1 MAIIQMDKEGVQ
13 GETGEYAWE
22 ASESLAAAGNGS
34 AIIMPR
40 GIAGASVTV
49 ISDGAASAKVQATT
63 SKINDVTQEKATVKW
78 VDWDAGAVLV
88 NTQDYVMP
96 CTAIR
101 LVQAGA
107 GATSI
112 LVHAQ

>member
-1 MAIIQMDKEGVQ
+1 MAIINMTAAGVK
-13 GETGEYAWE
+13 GERDELKWE
-22 ASESLAAAGNGS
+22 ADQDLDAAGNGS
-34 AIIMPR
+34 AIILPR
-40 GIAGASVTV
+40 GINGASVTV
-49 ISDGAASAKVQATT
+49 VSDGAASAKVQAST
-63 SKINDVTQEKATVKW
+63 SALADIDKATAVW

-88 NTQDYVMP
+88 NTQDYVKP

-112 LVHAQ
+112 IVSAE